1 MCGNYN
7 SKEDK
12 NLTSITRSGSLYS
25 KILDRIKLDVRSE
38 ECSGDVVNLNWSK
51 SELDK
56 YLERKG
62 W

>member
-1 MCGNYN
+1 MGNYN

-12 NLTSITRSGSLYS
+12 NLTSIARSGSLYER
-25 KILDRIKLDVRSE
+25 ILERIRLDVRSE
-38 ECSGDVVNLNWSK
+38 ECSSDVVNLNWSK